1 MVLSANLR
9 SMATYES
16 YKGLTLPE
24 ALLQLVEH
32 HGNPQTR
39 HLSQDE
45 VTLLE
50 RAADWMD
57 RNGCTVVVS
66 P

>member
-1 MVLSANLR
+1 
-9 SMATYES
+9 MAKYES
-16 YKGLTLPE
+16 YQGLTLPE
-24 ALLQLVEH
+24 ALLQFVEV
-32 HGNPQTR
+32 HGKPETR

-57 RNGCTVVVS
+57 RNGCNVQVA

>member
-1 MVLSANLR
+1 
-9 SMATYES
+9 MAKYES
-16 YKGLTLPE
+16 YQGLTLPE
-24 ALLQLVEH
+24 ALLQLVEV

-45 VTLLE
+45 ITLLE
-50 RAADWMD
+50 RAAEWMD
-57 RNGCTVVVS
+57 RNGCRLQVA